1 MGGVGLDLG
10 EKRSETYLIE
20 YYSCL
25 DCCVE
30 NSSEARSWTKQ
41 KKMAYR
47 CQVFAYPRLDDSS
60 SSLPA
65 LTANSKTT
73 WKLTLCAYSLTMM
86 MMMISQVPFIEYLL
100 CGRNL

>member
-1 MGGVGLDLG
+1 MGGVGLYLG

-20 YYSCL
+20 YFSCL
-25 DCCVE
+25 NCCVE

-41 KKMAYR
+41 KMAYR
-47 CQVFAYPRLDDSS
+47 CQVSGYPRLDDSS

-65 LTANSKTT
+65 LTANSVTT

-86 MMMISQVPFIEYLL
+86 MMTM
-100 CGRNL
+100 